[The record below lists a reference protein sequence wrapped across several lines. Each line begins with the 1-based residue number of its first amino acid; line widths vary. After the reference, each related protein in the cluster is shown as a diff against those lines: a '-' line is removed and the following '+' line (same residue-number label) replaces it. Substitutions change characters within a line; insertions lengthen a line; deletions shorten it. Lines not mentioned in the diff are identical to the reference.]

1 MMDMSF
7 NDLIQW
13 ATVVAVIV
21 IAVVVIVRK
30 VLQFRKGL
38 KEGNGPS
45 CGCGC
50 AGCTIDCDL
59 KKKGKTKV
67 TVKVGKKKAVFWV
80 IVK

>member
-1 MMDMSF
+1 MMGMSF

-13 ATVVAVIV
+13 ATVVSVIV

-30 VLQFRKGL
+30 VLRFRKGL

-59 KKKGKTKV
+59 KKKGKTKNH
-67 TVKVGKKKAVFWV
+67 K
-80 IVK
+80 